1 MTASLTSFPCKYVSF
16 LLSCLSSPSTF
27 FRSLSPFELP
37 VFVPL
42 GAFVDR
48 FAEHHDCV
56 KWHCVFGFPWP
67 STARRSSVLAL
78 TLTLTPLVAGMLGHI
93 LLPSPGWCLF
103 ANVVSLHSLLV
114 LPAGSWGGLV
124 T

>member
-1 MTASLTSFPCKYVSF
+1 MLTECPSMTASLTSFPCKYVSF

-78 TLTLTPLVAGMLGHI
+78 TLTLTPLVAGECSATFSFPVPVG
-93 LLPSPGWCLF
+93 
-103 ANVVSLHSLLV
+103 VSLPMLFLFI
-114 LPAGSWGGLV
+114 LC
-124 T
+124 